1 MGRGIGR
8 FFAESGKR
16 VILYD
21 PFEQS
26 LAIAR
31 KALETT
37 SGIRHT
43 ADLEEAVSGAD
54 LIIESA
60 PEDLI
65 VKRQLYSGI
74 TTFLGKNAIISSNT
88 SSFALEVLS
97 ENQPFAGRMMIT
109 HFFNPADIIPL
120 VEIVKRP
127 EMENATVEAV
137 VSLFRDCGKVP
148 VVLKKDMKG
157 FIANR
162 LQAAVLREACYLL
175 AEGIADAA
183 DIDTVMTQS
192 IGTRW
197 ALSGPFEIAD
207 YGGLDIWEK
216 VLGNLM
222 PVLDNTTQVPAVIS
236 EKVHQHNLGL
246 KTGKGFFNYDQ
257 NEGRSRI
264 EEWNKKLVEIL
275 INK

>member
-1 MGRGIGR
+1 M
-8 FFAESGKR
+8 
-16 VILYD
+16 
-21 PFEQS
+21 
-26 LAIAR
+26 
-31 KALETT
+31 
-37 SGIRHT
+37 
-43 ADLEEAVSGAD
+43 
-54 LIIESA
+54 
-60 PEDLI
+60 
-65 VKRQLYSGI
+65 
-74 TTFLGKNAIISSNT
+74 
-88 SSFALEVLS
+88 LS

-120 VEIVKRP
+120 VEIVKQP
-127 EMENATVEAV
+127 ETENAIVETV

-148 VVLKKDMKG
+148 VVLKRDIKG

-175 AEGIADAA
+175 AEGIADVA